1 MMISSPLRIG
11 LKSLSL
17 SLSSATL
24 TSSTCLDTVFRHP
37 FPWWAMLV
45 CAIKSSKRPNLVKH
59 LEQPNGSGSR

>member
-17 SLSSATL
+17 RLSSATL
-24 TSSTCLDTVFRHP
+24 TSSTDTVFRHP